1 MMKPL
6 LAILVVLTAG
16 CGGKTPELTQY
27 LLRADTPGQIAGQAP
42 ASTGIGD
49 LTVASYIDSPG
60 LVLESSNGEVR
71 MARHHQWAEPLRE
84 SLRSF
89 LAAEIATAS
98 GQAIGSHK
106 HRASTW
112 KRRIDIHID
121 QLHGN
126 ADGDATLVAYWAV
139 IDASKLKLLS
149 EKAFSDTEP
158 LAGDGYDALVRAE
171 KVLLSRL
178 AAAIAATLN

>member
-1 MMKPL
+1 MKAL

-16 CGGKTPELTQY
+16 CGGKAPELTQY
-27 LLRADTPGQIAGQAP
+27 LLRTDTPGQIAGKAP

-126 ADGDATLVAYWAV
+126 TDGDATLVAYWAV
-139 IDASKLKLLS
+139 VDPTNLTLLS

-158 LAGDGYDALVRAE
+158 LSGDGYDALVRAE
-171 KVLLSRL
+171 KTLLSRL
-178 AAAIAATLN
+178 AVAIAGTLD

>member
-6 LAILVVLTAG
+6 IAILVVFAAG
-16 CGGKTPELTQY
+16 CGGKTPDLTQY
-27 LLRADTPGQIAGQAP
+27 LLRADNPGQIVGQAP

-49 LTVASYIDSPG
+49 LTVASYIDEPG

-71 MARHHQWAEPLRE
+71 SARHHQWAEPLRE

-98 GQAIGSHK
+98 GRAIGSHK
-106 HRASTW
+106 HKASTW

-139 IDASKLKLLS
+139 IDAGKLKLIS

-171 KVLLSRL
+171 KILLSRL